1 VTKSRSPGGQ
11 NLKLSRE
18 QNILFTR
25 LERVALPIDQAR
37 NDALITLGLVEVFH
51 ALEDELML
59 KRPLVPDPAMERE
72 YAQLER
78 RWQGLMDRLDRWILE
93 ELKRARLLAYG
104 VRLPLTPSAVAMPI
118 PSGLWHSLQLDVE
131 QCRATGEDWSYM
143 EIRIVFMTILTPRHR
158 ELVENGLWVF
168 GTWMTEELIETK
180 RREADRQGHPTNCP
194 PLAQGLG
201 ASAANPLH
209 VHVASIDEAIV
220 VKTEALR
227 RNTRYGKEV
236 PGTSEALQQADK
248 PAGSDH
254 VEVATDAEAVPPA
267 PKNSGPRTLNPEI
280 RVQLEERSRLK
291 QCKET
296 WREEATILH
305 AWARRTFRKEI
316 AAKERKLPGLKRLRE
331 VHADTYYRLNP
342 EFDRSKRFRQQS
354 IQAIDS
360 G

>member
-1 VTKSRSPGGQ
+1 
-11 NLKLSRE
+11 
-18 QNILFTR
+18 
-25 LERVALPIDQAR
+25 
-37 NDALITLGLVEVFH
+37 
-51 ALEDELML
+51 
-59 KRPLVPDPAMERE
+59 
-72 YAQLER
+72 
-78 RWQGLMDRLDRWILE
+78 
-93 ELKRARLLAYG
+93 
-104 VRLPLTPSAVAMPI
+104 
-118 PSGLWHSLQLDVE
+118 
-131 QCRATGEDWSYM
+131 M
-143 EIRIVFMTILTPRHR
+143 EIRIVFVTILTPRHR

-180 RREADRQGHPTNCP
+180 RQEADRQRQPTNCRP
-194 PLAQGLG
+194 VPQGLG

-209 VHVASIDEAIV
+209 VHVASIDEALV

-227 RNTRYGKEV
+227 RNTRYGKEA
-236 PGTSEALQQADK
+236 PETSQALHQTDQ

-254 VEVATDAEAVPPA
+254 VEVATEAETVPPA

-296 WREEATILH
+296 WREESTILH
-305 AWARRTFRKEI
+305 GWARRTFRKEI

-354 IQAIDS
+354 NS
-360 G
+360 GNRFRLSLRQRTER

>member
-180 RREADRQGHPTNCP
+180 RQEADRQGHPTNCP

-227 RNTRYGKEV
+227 RNTRYGKEARNLA
-236 PGTSEALQQADK
+236 SA
-248 PAGSDH
+248 
-254 VEVATDAEAVPPA
+254 PPDR
-267 PKNSGPRTLNPEI
+267 PTG
-280 RVQLEERSRLK
+280 
-291 QCKET
+291 
-296 WREEATILH
+296 
-305 AWARRTFRKEI
+305 
-316 AAKERKLPGLKRLRE
+316 RLRSCGGRGRCRGSSSSAE
-331 VHADTYYRLNP
+331 KQRTEDA
-342 EFDRSKRFRQQS
+342 QS
-354 IQAIDS
+354 GD
-360 G
+360 